1 MREIVILERIK
12 AYFGIGSIY
21 LDQKDN
27 TFRYV
32 VSGKRDMI
40 QIVSFFQKFKLK
52 SKKQRDFLLFRKA
65 LLSKDIGD
73 AFIFDV
79 KTSEMLSSSM

>member
-1 MREIVILERIK
+1 MREIVVLERIK

-32 VSGKRDMI
+32 VSGRSKSFLFSRNLKVQKTKRFSFI
-40 QIVSFFQKFKLK
+40 QESYPTGPYGG
-52 SKKQRDFLLFRKA
+52 
-65 LLSKDIGD
+65 DIPTG
-73 AFIFDV
+73 
-79 KTSEMLSSSM
+79 